1 MREEN
6 TFWLC
11 RIEQKRDITFLIN
24 VDINW
29 VEYKF
34 DDLYRGLIIG
44 LPIWTEVYNQA
55 TVSTN
60 LFRKLS
66 GHLYGITSVAL

>member
-34 DDLYRGLIIG
+34 DDEL
-44 LPIWTEVYNQA
+44 E
-55 TVSTN
+55 
-60 LFRKLS
+60 
-66 GHLYGITSVAL
+66 